1 MIERNVDVIR
11 SAQAKKEKV
20 TNEFKALT
28 FLLGTIGITPIEK
41 DVFAASKIGI
51 KYFCLEWNSNE
62 KPRKRVYEK
71 DILLDSKNK
80 VIAYQEENYE
90 AGKYEYFLNVVK
102 DDRICFCHKFE
113 ILDEDDDKCGNIYLN
128 KHDEYII
135 CIYDN
140 GGFINILSCSE
151 TSGINNLSY
160 SGELIGRNRDILS
173 IERYNKVNREKPIE
187 LYSIPTLKYITSLSR
202 KEAENE
208 HLTPWDTNK
217 PKGTLLK

>member
-1 MIERNVDVIR
+1 M
-11 SAQAKKEKV
+11 

-28 FLLGTIGITPIEK
+28 FLLGTIGITPVEK
-41 DVFAASKIGI
+41 DVFADSKIEME
-51 KYFCLEWNSNE
+51 YFCLEWNSNE
-62 KPRKRVYEK
+62 KPGKRVYEK
-71 DILLDSKNK
+71 DILLDNKNK

-90 AGKYEYFLNVVK
+90 AGKCKYFLNVVR
-102 DDRICFCHKFE
+102 DGRIYFCHEFE
-113 ILDEDDDKCGNIYLN
+113 ILDKGDDKCGNIYLN

-135 CIYDN
+135 CIYNN
-140 GGFINILSCSE
+140 GGFINILSYSE
-151 TSGINNLSY
+151 KSGIRNLSY

-187 LYSIPTLKYITSLSR
+187 LYSIPTLKYISSLSR
-202 KEAENE
+202 KEAKNE